1 MTIVKSLNNFWLQH
15 QKTIISG
22 LLMGFAFAPFKYSF
36 FLSYVLL
43 VPFIDDIVSTS
54 GFRQA
59 LAKGYWFGLFS
70 AFSALNWV
78 AFNTLGGYM
87 VILLLHPWTYMLFA
101 SFFYLFW
108 KSLKAKAI
116 FPGIV
121 LWTALEAARSWGQLR
136 FPWINLN
143 YSLSYDINFIQIIE
157 YTGPLFLT
165 LFIVTVNFV
174 FWYLWRK
181 YSRLNSLKITDFTAL
196 AVVLLIWAGVSFWG
210 NGRIS
215 ELRSNNYKVLKV
227 GIAQPD
233 IDAYEKWKPKQRQL
247 AYNRLF
253 SYSDSLADHAVD
265 FVVWPETAI
274 PSYVRGNISILRKVQ
289 KWSDDHQIGLLTGI
303 PDYKATPERHFSY
316 NAVWLVHPDSLT
328 LDVYYKQY
336 LVPGGETIPFKNYF
350 SILEDVHVGGGNF
363 WPGTEMKTLDFEL
376 GLLNGKWHDGVWQPG
391 ENEEKRLTKIRVIPA
406 ICYESI
412 FPGLIRTQKHNNKG
426 NLIAVITNDGWYGNS
441 AGPYQHF
448 QASILRAIENR
459 TSVVRAANNGIS
471 GFFDM
476 TGVYYEK
483 TELFTSD
490 WRYTYLPIST
500 EETTYS
506 RFGNRW
512 LWLLCGISLI
522 WVLYFLLFSEQFKHR
537 VDIRST
543 E

>member
-1 MTIVKSLNNFWLQH
+1 
-15 QKTIISG
+15 
-22 LLMGFAFAPFKYSF
+22 MGFAFAPFKYSF

-43 VPFIDDIVSTS
+43 VPFIDDIVSTKS
-54 GFRQA
+54 FREA
-59 LAKGYWFGLFS
+59 LVKGYWFGLFS

-78 AFNTLGGYM
+78 AFNTIGGYA
-87 VILLLHPWTYMLFA
+87 VILLLHPWSYMLFA
-101 SFFYLFW
+101 SFFFLFW
-108 KSLKAKAI
+108 KSIKAKAI

-157 YTGPLFLT
+157 FTGPLFLT
-165 LFIVTVNFV
+165 LFIMTANFV
-174 FWYLWRK
+174 LWYLWRK
-181 YSRLNSLKITDFTAL
+181 YSRQKSLKIVDFTAL
-196 AVVLLIWAGVSFWG
+196 AAVLLIWAGISIWG

-233 IDAYEKWKPKQRQL
+233 IDAYDKWKPKQRQL
-247 AYNRLF
+247 AYKRLF
-253 SYSDSLADHAVD
+253 AYSDSLAEHAVD
-265 FVVWPETAI
+265 LVVWPETAI

-289 KWSDDHQIGLLTGI
+289 KWTDDHQTAILTGI
-303 PDYKATPERHFSY
+303 PDYKATTERHFSY

-363 WPGTEMKTLDFEL
+363 WPGTEMKTLDFEV
-376 GLLNGKWHDGVWQPG
+376 GMQVGKWRDGAWQPG
-391 ENEEKRLTKIRVIPA
+391 KTDEKIVTEIRVIPA

-412 FPGLIRTQKHNNKG
+412 FPGLIRTQKHMNKG

-471 GFFDM
+471 GFFDI
-476 TGVYYEK
+476 TGVYYER

-490 WRYTYLPIST
+490 WRYAYLPIST
-500 EETTYS
+500 EDTAYS

-522 WVLYFLLFSEQFKHR
+522 WMLYFLLFSEQFKHR
-537 VDIRST
+537 VDIRSA